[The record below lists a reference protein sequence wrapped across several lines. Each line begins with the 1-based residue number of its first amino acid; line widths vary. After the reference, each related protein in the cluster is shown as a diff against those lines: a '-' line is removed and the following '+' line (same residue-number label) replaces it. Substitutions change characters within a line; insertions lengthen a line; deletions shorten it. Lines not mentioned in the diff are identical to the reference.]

1 MTFDTKCYVLA
12 EFFLEP
18 TASER
23 LKRAL
28 ASEVQQTIENFIDDN
43 GSGEAVDV
51 EAVPC

>member
-1 MTFDTKCYVLA
+1 MTFDAKCYVLA
-12 EFFLEP
+12 EFFLQP

-28 ASEVQQTIENFIDDN
+28 ASEIQSTIENFIEDN
-43 GSGEAVDV
+43 GAGEVVDV